1 MMYGEGRGQ
10 ALEQRS
16 SSPAGTWGERL
27 GRTGAR
33 PALLTKAS
41 RAAHGASSLYQGSL
55 FVVFSSTADARG
67 AAADGMSLQT
77 GREAPLH
84 PVYSPQFH
92 CLDSRFFLPG
102 FHSGWAGGFC
112 LCPLG
117 GPLYYDQQVWP
128 AVQVRDERYVQSL
141 SSSRRHLPGL
151 PGPYSAH
158 GKVLWLYSYVVD
170 IGANLLKRILPR
182 GCCSALFFCQESS
195 GVIWAGGSLYALW
208 LVQKCVHVY

>member
-1 MMYGEGRGQ
+1 
-10 ALEQRS
+10 
-16 SSPAGTWGERL
+16 
-27 GRTGAR
+27 
-33 PALLTKAS
+33 
-41 RAAHGASSLYQGSL
+41 
-55 FVVFSSTADARG
+55 
-67 AAADGMSLQT
+67 MSLQK
-77 GREAPLH
+77 GREVPLF

-102 FHSGWAGGFC
+102 FHSGWAGSFC

-170 IGANLLKRILPR
+170 IGAKPSEEDIAQRMLSSPLLLLCRERWRCVGWWFSPVCTCIDVGQHVFFVKEPMGCPEERWLLPAAT
-182 GCCSALFFCQESS
+182 C
-195 GVIWAGGSLYALW
+195 
-208 LVQKCVHVY
+208 